1 MHRFVRKDPLGRD
14 GRTLYCTLYQPL
26 PNIMTRLFLYLIALV
41 AGFSPAQASRAAW
54 AEPVAIGQLA
64 QPVRHIASVAPA
76 KAHLVAGFVQPWP
89 LAARGAE
96 AQATP
101 QTSFAGVAASIELT
115 DRPRA

>member
-1 MHRFVRKDPLGRD
+1 
-14 GRTLYCTLYQPL
+14 
-26 PNIMTRLFLYLIALV
+26 MTRLFLYLIALV

-76 KAHLVAGFVQPWP
+76 KAVRSADKAAAPQNS
-89 LAARGAE
+89 LAV
-96 AQATP
+96 
-101 QTSFAGVAASIELT
+101 FAAPIELT